1 MKYISFSTSYFQALA
16 RSIFLSIMND
26 LNVSNADIRLTV
38 FRVNQIER
46 ARIYGQELIY
56 RLPTITQIYSLDID
70 WIGMINSEYTEYNK
84 TPRTNIEGVENL
96 VKKFFSQPWIHFL
109 KVHFD

>member
-1 MKYISFSTSYFQALA
+1 MA

-70 WIGMINSEYTEYNK
+70 WIGTINMEYTEYN
-84 TPRTNIEGVENL
+84 TSPEIEVRYR
-96 VKKFFSQPWIHFL
+96 K
-109 KVHFD
+109 